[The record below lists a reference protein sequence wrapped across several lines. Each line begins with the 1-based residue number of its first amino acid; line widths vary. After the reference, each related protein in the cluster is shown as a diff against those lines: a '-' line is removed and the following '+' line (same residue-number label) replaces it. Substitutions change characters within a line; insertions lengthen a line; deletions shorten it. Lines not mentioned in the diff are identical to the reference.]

1 MAAKAKKAAAKK
13 SAAKKSAAKKAG
25 AQRAVAKKEVR
36 SSRRKTH
43 QAGNVAKDSPE
54 MKAQRSQTDS
64 KKTGV
69 RKTRKQRD
77 VSNQGTPSRQAA
89 KSPRRAKAKSAVRRM
104 RKPSSAT
111 TTPAPADSKLLPNEP
126 TTGGLA

>member
-1 MAAKAKKAAAKK
+1 MAAKAKKVAK
-13 SAAKKSAAKKAG
+13 APAK
-25 AQRAVAKKEVR
+25 KKEVK

-43 QAGNVAKDSPE
+43 LAGRVAKDSAE
-54 MKAQRSQTDS
+54 MKAQRKTKDS

-77 VSNQGTPSRQAA
+77 VKRQGTASRAVN
-89 KSPRRAKAKSAVRRM
+89 KSPRRAAAKKSVHRS

-111 TTPAPADSKLLPNEP
+111 MTPAPADAPMPAGLPTVEHL
-126 TTGGLA
+126 G

>member
-1 MAAKAKKAAAKK
+1 MAAKAKKQVKSSATKQSKAPAK
-13 SAAKKSAAKKAG
+13 
-25 AQRAVAKKEVR
+25 KKEVK

-43 QAGNVAKDSPE
+43 QAGLVAKDSPE
-54 MKAQRSQTDS
+54 MKGQRKQVDS

-77 VSNQGTPSRQAA
+77 VKNQGTPSRSVNKHPRSAAA
-89 KSPRRAKAKSAVRRM
+89 KKTVRRV

-111 TTPAPADSKLLPNEP
+111 MTPAPADAGMPA
-126 TTGGLA
+126 GLSSSETLTS

>member
-1 MAAKAKKAAAKK
+1 MAAKAKKQVKSSAKK
-13 SAAKKSAAKKAG
+13 QAKAPAK
-25 AQRAVAKKEVR
+25 KKEVK

-43 QAGNVAKDSPE
+43 QAGRVAKDAPE
-54 MKAQRSQTDS
+54 MKGQRKQVDS

-77 VSNQGTPSRQAA
+77 VKNQGTPSRSVS
-89 KSPRRAKAKSAVRRM
+89 KSPRRAAAKKSVRRA

-111 TTPAPADSKLLPNEP
+111 MTPAPADAGMPAELPP
-126 TTGGLA
+126 TDRQV